1 MLIGITGTDGSGK
14 GSVVSYLI
22 AKLGFVHYSSRD
34 LIMLEVNKR
43 GLSPTRANIRI
54 VANIMRGEGGADV
67 IVKNAL
73 KLIAE
78 NHVQNAV
85 IESIRAIKEAETLK
99 QAGGILL
106 ALDAPPEVRYKRIA
120 SRGSSTDKVS
130 YEDFL
135 KQEELEMNDTDP
147 NGMQKAKVI
156 AMADY
161 LISNSESRQELNL
174 AVDKFLEKFFPN
186 N

>member
-34 LIMLEVNKR
+34 LIMLEVDKR

-54 VANIMRGEGGADV
+54 VANTMRSEGGADV

-73 KLIAE
+73 KFIAE

-85 IESIRAIKEAETLK
+85 IESIRTIKEAETLK

-106 ALDAPPEVRYKRIA
+106 ALDALPEVRYERITN
-120 SRGSSTDKVS
+120 RGSSTDKVS

-161 LISNSESRQELNL
+161 QISNSESLQELNL
-174 AVDKFLEKFFPN
+174 AVDKFLEKFSTK
-186 N
+186 